1 MAVLSHG
8 CDPGQTPIVESCFIP
23 PFSLVSGVPFV
34 SLPNRPFLL
43 EYVAMHPVAALQHQT
58 MSLALHCPDPAAR
71 WPAMCSVLSSLGSVA
86 RCFNLLTLWVSGP
99 PPPPHASPLSHI
111 ASPYHSEFGWTCG
124 LPLSSRQSSP
134 FTSHKHHKQSDFCP
148 SCQQR
153 RNAASSGPWGYPKL
167 VIGSCFGNSVEGLKE
182 GGTAGTRTGVGGL
195 E

>member
-99 PPPPHASPLSHI
+99 PPPLHPFPTLL
-111 ASPYHSEFGWTCG
+111 
-124 LPLSSRQSSP
+124 LPIIL
-134 FTSHKHHKQSDFCP
+134 
-148 SCQQR
+148 
-153 RNAASSGPWGYPKL
+153 
-167 VIGSCFGNSVEGLKE
+167 NSVGPVACLCLPDNPVHLPATSTTSRVISAHPANK
-182 GGTAGTRTGVGGL
+182 GGTPPAAGLGGILNWSLGAVL
-195 E
+195 EIVWRD